1 MGDLPVLFFLLDSLF
16 KKPRRGVFR
25 LFFSP
30 YTQFP
35 LLDFLISFRFGF
47 FCLIISSK
55 THDVGFPACFILA
68 TPSFRY
74 ETS

>member
-1 MGDLPVLFFLLDSLF
+1 MGDLPVWVFLLDSLF
-16 KKPRRGVFR
+16 KKPRRGFFR

-35 LLDFLISFRFGF
+35 LWNFLISFRFGF
-47 FCLIISSK
+47 SCLILSSK

-74 ETS
+74 GTS